1 NNFMSNKLDQPGQH
15 VATPDNQYAATAT
28 TGTNS
33 EIENESSE
41 VREAVEGIIAPQMTL
56 ERLKQVLTDLGLGEI
71 KDEMV
76 KFYIGYIKEFSKEK
90 YAPLRGRSI
99 LMVDDTDGDIRNYM
113 PELTVATNGNASF
126 IHFNYKISVDELLAA
141 ILAQNPEIILMDYNL
156 GYSRNVKGTDV
167 IKELISQGFAGK
179 IIGFSSDSLN
189 NKFENAGAI
198 GTVVKSTFNRS
209 ETIVQIANLIKNTR

>member
-1 NNFMSNKLDQPGQH
+1 
-15 VATPDNQYAATAT
+15 
-28 TGTNS
+28 
-33 EIENESSE
+33 
-41 VREAVEGIIAPQMTL
+41 
-56 ERLKQVLTDLGLGEI
+56 
-71 KDEMV
+71 
-76 KFYIGYIKEFSKEK
+76 
-90 YAPLRGRSI
+90 
-99 LMVDDTDGDIRNYM
+99 
-113 PELTVATNGNASF
+113 
-126 IHFNYKISVDELLAA
+126 
-141 ILAQNPEIILMDYNL
+141 MDYNL

>member
-1 NNFMSNKLDQPGQH
+1 MSNKLDQPGQH

>member
-1 NNFMSNKLDQPGQH
+1 MSNKLDQPGQH

-56 ERLKQVLTDLGLGEI
+56 ERLKQVLTDIGLGEI